1 MVMVFLII
9 IIAILLISLLATGGE
24 IFNTIFDT
32 DFGCSEFGCGCLI
45 FVVIGIVIL
54 LACVL

>member
-1 MVMVFLII
+1 MVFLII
-9 IIAILLISLLATGGE
+9 IIAILLISLLATAGE
-24 IFNTIFDT
+24 IFNDVCDT

>member
-1 MVMVFLII
+1 MVFLII
-9 IIAILLISLLATGGE
+9 IIAILLISLLATAGE
-24 IFNTIFDT
+24 IFNDVCDT
-32 DFGCSEFGCGCLI
+32 DFGCSEFGCGCLV